1 MSELIGFIGLGRMG
15 HPMARNLIK
24 AGYTVRVYNR
34 TRARADDLIGEG
46 AQWADTP
53 HEVAEPGHIVIT
65 MVADDRVL
73 ESVAGDRLLERLGP
87 SGIHLSMST
96 VSPATARRLAQRHEQ
111 YRVTYLAA
119 PVFGRPDAAAA
130 AKLWIC
136 LSGPVSAKER
146 VRPILGAVGQ
156 GLFDFGEE
164 AGAANV
170 VKLAGNFLIVAAQEA
185 MAEAFALAEKNG
197 IDRTRVAELIG
208 QTLFACPVYQGYG
221 NAIAHHRYQPA
232 GFKLPLGLKD
242 VDLVLQT
249 AAASKVPMPLASLV
263 HDRLIGA
270 LAKGRDELD
279 CSALALGAA
288 EDAGLP
294 IPK

>member
-1 MSELIGFIGLGRMG
+1 MSELVGFIGLGHMG

-24 AGYTVRVYNR
+24 AGYTVRLYNR

-46 AQWADTP
+46 AQWANTP
-53 HEVAEPGHIVIT
+53 ADVAEPGHVVIT
-65 MVADDRVL
+65 MLASDSVL

-87 SGIHLSMST
+87 GGIHLSMST
-96 VSPATARRLAQRHEQ
+96 VSPATARRLAQRHQ
-111 YRVTYLAA
+111 QHRVSYLAA
-119 PVFGRPDAAAA
+119 PVFGRPEAAAA

-136 LSGPVSAKER
+136 LSGPLSAKER
-146 VRPILGAVGQ
+146 VRPILGALGQ

-164 AGAANV
+164 PGAANV
-170 VKLAGNFLIVAAQEA
+170 VKLCGNFLIAAANEA

-197 IDRTRVAELIG
+197 IERARVAELLG

-232 GFKLPLGLKD
+232 GFKVPLGLKD

-249 AAASKVPMPLASLV
+249 AAASKVPMPLANLV

-270 LAKGRDELD
+270 LAKGRDDLD
-279 CSALALGAA
+279 WSALALGAA

-294 IPK
+294 TPK